1 MKVLAPGA
9 TIGILG
15 GGQLG
20 RMLVL
25 AAHAMGYRTAVLD
38 PDRNAPAGVAANR
51 QICAPL
57 HDLDAVAELARQV
70 ECITF
75 EFENIPLEIARTAAR
90 YGAVYPS
97 PEILSIA
104 QHRVREKSFLAERG
118 YPVTPFRAVTS
129 AAAARQAMQE
139 LGGAAILKTAMAGYD
154 GKGQVAVGGVEA
166 IALAWELLA
175 TSEAVLEKRVD
186 LAGEFSLIVA
196 RRADGQTA
204 VHGPFGNYHR
214 EHILSATVWPAAL
227 PEAMDRQAQA
237 IAAAL
242 ARDLE
247 LVGLLCIEFFVS
259 SAGEVLINEL
269 APRPH
274 NSGHLT
280 IEAHETSQFS
290 QQIRAICGLP
300 LGATTA
306 RRPAAAMA
314 NLLGELWAGGEP
326 DWAHAL
332 ADTGVS
338 LHLYGK
344 QQAARGRKMGHL
356 TVLDTHP
363 GRALRR
369 VLRARQRLTA
379 VRVADEVG
387 GWVG

>member
-25 AAHAMGYRTAVLD
+25 AAQAMGYRTAVLD
-38 PDRNAPAGVAANR
+38 PDVHAPAGAAANR
-51 QICAPL
+51 QVCAPL

-70 ECITF
+70 QCITF
-75 EFENIPLEIARTAAR
+75 EFENIPLDIAHAAAR
-90 YGAVYPS
+90 HGAVYPH
-97 PEILSIA
+97 PDILSIA
-104 QHRVREKSFLAERG
+104 QHRVREKSFLADRG
-118 YPVTPFRAVTS
+118 YPVTPFRAVHT
-129 AAAARQAMQE
+129 AAAARQAFGQ

-154 GKGQVAVGGVEA
+154 GKGQVAVGGEEEITA
-166 IALAWELLA
+166 AWETLA
-175 TSEAVLEKRVD
+175 TTEAVLEQRVD

-214 EHILSATVWPAAL
+214 NHILSATVWPAAL
-227 PEAMDRQAQA
+227 PEAMGLQAQA
-237 IAAAL
+237 IAHAL

-247 LVGLLCIEFFVS
+247 LVGLLCIEFFVTH
-259 SAGEVLINEL
+259 AGALLINEL

-280 IEAHETSQFS
+280 IEAHETSQFA
-290 QQIRAICGLP
+290 QHIRALCGLP

-314 NLLGELWAGGEP
+314 NLLGELWSEGEP
-326 DWAHAL
+326 DWTHAL
-332 ADTGVS
+332 ADAGVS
-338 LHLYGK
+338 LHLYDK
-344 QQAARGRKMGHL
+344 HKPAHGRKMGHL

-363 GRALRR
+363 ARALRR
-369 VLRARQRLTA
+369 VLRARQRLTGA
-379 VRVADEVG
+379 RCGSVR
-387 GWVG
+387 

>member
-1 MKVLAPGA
+1 
-9 TIGILG
+9 
-15 GGQLG
+15 
-20 RMLVL
+20 
-25 AAHAMGYRTAVLD
+25 
-38 PDRNAPAGVAANR
+38 
-51 QICAPL
+51 
-57 HDLDAVAELARQV
+57 
-70 ECITF
+70 
-75 EFENIPLEIARTAAR
+75 
-90 YGAVYPS
+90 
-97 PEILSIA
+97 
-104 QHRVREKSFLAERG
+104 
-118 YPVTPFRAVTS
+118 
-129 AAAARQAMQE
+129 
-139 LGGAAILKTAMAGYD
+139 
-154 GKGQVAVGGVEA
+154 
-166 IALAWELLA
+166 
-175 TSEAVLEKRVD
+175 
-186 LAGEFSLIVA
+186 
-196 RRADGQTA
+196 
-204 VHGPFGNYHR
+204 
-214 EHILSATVWPAAL
+214 
-227 PEAMDRQAQA
+227 MDRQAQA